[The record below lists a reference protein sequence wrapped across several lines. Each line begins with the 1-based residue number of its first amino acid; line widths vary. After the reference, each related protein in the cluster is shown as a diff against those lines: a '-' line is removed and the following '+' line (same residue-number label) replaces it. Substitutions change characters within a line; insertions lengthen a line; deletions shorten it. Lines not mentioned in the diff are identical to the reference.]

1 MSFDLARY
9 REHKAS
15 GLIKVQ
21 KQDGNTIIVAK
32 QFDRFTGA
40 PLEDIPV
47 QITDEMLTQLMQQ
60 RRAAQLLLDES
71 EALLTDIYGDKKEND
86 TNST

>member
-1 MSFDLARY
+1 MSFDLMRY

-15 GLIKVQ
+15 GLIKVEKINGQ
-21 KQDGNTIIVAK
+21 TVITAK

-47 QITDEMLTQLMQQ
+47 QITDELLTQITQQ
-60 RRAAQLLLDES
+60 RRMAQHLLDES
-71 EALLTDIYGDKKEND
+71 QVLLTDVYGDKKEND